1 MSEKIEQKVILHL
14 LDINELS
21 ESEIALLEKAKKA
34 MKNAYA
40 PYSHFGV
47 GAALLMEDGQ
57 ILAANNQEN
66 ASFPVGV
73 CAERVLLGFAHA
85 NFPELRPLKIMIVA
99 QRFHEAGFA
108 TVSPCGLC
116 RQTINEYEVKF
127 GRPIEILMLTPEGK
141 VLKAANVSQLLPFK
155 FDDLNS

>member
-116 RQTINEYEVKF
+116 RQDRKSV
-127 GRPIEILMLTPEGK
+127 
-141 VLKAANVSQLLPFK
+141 V
-155 FDDLNS
+155 